1 VRGVYGGSRCKLRVF
16 LYRGKDGRTLVD
28 VLISGTGDMQGDLG
42 HVRKRPVVDNGKAE
56 GDGNEM

>member
-1 VRGVYGGSRCKLRVF
+1 
-16 LYRGKDGRTLVD
+16 VD